1 MESQALPPRRL
12 GGLLGYAVATA
23 ITAFAIY
30 SQYFLPQTVPAIAP
44 LYTSL
49 LGDVFIVYGIPIISF
64 LVLVGTRPLRS
75 WRGRLGDATVQG
87 LGWYGA
93 MSIVAILVTIALAL
107 VYEIVDPG
115 ALALLSRPNPELT
128 AAASN
133 PWFYVGFSFVIGA
146 IEETIFRG
154 WIFGYWMARGSP
166 NLTAHAIW
174 TSIFFGAVHLYYGTT
189 YGAAYPLVAP
199 SLFFIGFAFAKTM
212 QNSGGNLVIVALLH
226 GANDATSFLTLIN
239 SNEALALHYGIVLV
253 GAVIFLYLY
262 LATNPSPP
270 SSGPTQST
278 QGSWEATPGSPPPRS
293 STVDPSSRACSQETI
308 GCGTFSRRAR
318 RSPWSAFR
326 TSPKRIR
333 TRWPDT

>member
-1 MESQALPPRRL
+1 M
-12 GGLLGYAVATA
+12 
-23 ITAFAIY
+23 
-30 SQYFLPQTVPAIAP
+30 
-44 LYTSL
+44 
-49 LGDVFIVYGIPIISF
+49 FIVYGVPIISF

-154 WIFGYWMARGSP
+154 RIFGYWMARGSRQSP
-166 NLTAHAIW
+166 PAHAIW

-226 GANDATSFLTLIN
+226 GANDR
-239 SNEALALHYGIVLV
+239 
-253 GAVIFLYLY
+253 
-262 LATNPSPP
+262 
-270 SSGPTQST
+270 
-278 QGSWEATPGSPPPRS
+278 PRS
-293 STVDPSSRACSQETI
+293 SPSSTV
-308 GCGTFSRRAR
+308 TR
-318 RSPWSAFR
+318 RSHSTTALSLWVRSSSCTCIWPR
-326 TSPKRIR
+326 TLRRRLRVPPSRPKAAGKRHPVPDATLDDR
-333 TRWPDT
+333 GPLFPSMQPGDDRMRDLLTKSQDDRRGRPFGQARKGFERNRWPDT